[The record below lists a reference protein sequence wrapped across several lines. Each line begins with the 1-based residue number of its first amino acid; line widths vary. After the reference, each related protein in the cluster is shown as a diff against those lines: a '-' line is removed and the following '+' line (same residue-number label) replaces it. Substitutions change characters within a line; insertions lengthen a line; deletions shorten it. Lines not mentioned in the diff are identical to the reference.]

1 MSEITSHPSICRFC
15 SVGCPITVDM
25 RDGRPVRVTGNKAS
39 PTYYGFCCTRGQAL
53 PEQINDPARLLTS
66 LKREDDGAH
75 RPIGS
80 RQAMDEIA
88 ARIRALVE
96 THGPRS
102 VAVYLGTYTGPYSA
116 AGPFTA
122 AFAQALGSPMVFTS
136 MTIDQPGKDI
146 AAALLGGWEAGPH
159 AFTGSDVWMVIGG
172 NPLVSIGLT
181 MPAQNPGKRLTDAL
195 ERGMQLIVIDP
206 RRTVTARRA
215 HIHLQPRPGED
226 PSILAGMIRVILK
239 EDLHDASFAAENLAG
254 LEALRQAVEPFDPAY
269 VAERVDVAEADLIA
283 AARTFARARRGLAAG
298 ATGANMSGHS
308 SLTEYLIQCLNTICG
323 RYLREGE
330 AVGNPGVLISRATPR
345 AQARPPRPA
354 RGLGETMAARGLTRA
369 ASGMPTAALADEIL
383 AGKVKALFSVGGN
396 PAAAFPDQ
404 NRTIAALQA
413 LDLFVQVDIKMSA
426 SARLADYVIAPK
438 ISFEVPTASYAK
450 ENIEVYSS
458 IFAFPEPFGMYAPAI
473 MAPPEGSDLVEEWA
487 FFFGLA
493 QRLGLQLRLHY
504 ANSLTGTS
512 RERREPVDLDMAV
525 MPTSDE
531 ALALLTR
538 GSRIELDEV
547 KRHPDGALFPEEI
560 VAAPRDPDCKARMNV
575 GDADMMAELG
585 EVLDEPIVAQRSGEA
600 FPYLLISRRAAHV
613 LNSAGRDLPMLVRKG
628 GAYNPAFMHPDD
640 MSALS
645 LASGQLVEIRS
656 PHGEVTGV
664 VEADDSL
671 RRGLVSMTHAFGDLP
686 GLNLDVRK
694 HGSNTSQLTSVEDD
708 YDRYS
713 GIPRMSAVPV
723 QVAALVPGGQDPDPT
738 RP

>member
-269 VAERVDVAEADLIA
+269 VAER
-283 AARTFARARRGLAAG
+283 
-298 ATGANMSGHS
+298 
-308 SLTEYLIQCLNTICG
+308 
-323 RYLREGE
+323 
-330 AVGNPGVLISRATPR
+330 
-345 AQARPPRPA
+345 
-354 RGLGETMAARGLTRA
+354 
-369 ASGMPTAALADEIL
+369 
-383 AGKVKALFSVGGN
+383 
-396 PAAAFPDQ
+396 
-404 NRTIAALQA
+404 
-413 LDLFVQVDIKMSA
+413 
-426 SARLADYVIAPK
+426 
-438 ISFEVPTASYAK
+438 
-450 ENIEVYSS
+450 
-458 IFAFPEPFGMYAPAI
+458 
-473 MAPPEGSDLVEEWA
+473 
-487 FFFGLA
+487 
-493 QRLGLQLRLHY
+493 
-504 ANSLTGTS
+504 
-512 RERREPVDLDMAV
+512 
-525 MPTSDE
+525 
-531 ALALLTR
+531 
-538 GSRIELDEV
+538 
-547 KRHPDGALFPEEI
+547 
-560 VAAPRDPDCKARMNV
+560 
-575 GDADMMAELG
+575 
-585 EVLDEPIVAQRSGEA
+585 
-600 FPYLLISRRAAHV
+600 
-613 LNSAGRDLPMLVRKG
+613 
-628 GAYNPAFMHPDD
+628 
-640 MSALS
+640 
-645 LASGQLVEIRS
+645 
-656 PHGEVTGV
+656 
-664 VEADDSL
+664 
-671 RRGLVSMTHAFGDLP
+671 
-686 GLNLDVRK
+686 
-694 HGSNTSQLTSVEDD
+694 
-708 YDRYS
+708 
-713 GIPRMSAVPV
+713 
-723 QVAALVPGGQDPDPT
+723 
-738 RP
+738 